1 MIMSGT
7 RRKPFRLLFVA
18 ALLLLIVASGLYAG
32 RRLLH
37 HFKPRPLLMA
47 GQDHAVIPMPDA
59 ANRANPLEPAIR
71 DARAALSAS
80 APPAPTHIA
89 RGDYLKMVDGI
100 VRHFARYQDASGA
113 IIDPYAHREIQYSTP
128 SYALAAAMLV
138 HSGLRPE
145 LLKSASR
152 ALGRSIEALAMHS
165 ASDRTGDFFIY
176 PTMAAYRLLRDRVDL
191 STRQN
196 WERDLRKID
205 PDLAYSDRIGLG
217 QPDVMNWNS
226 NAILGEYLRSRY
238 GFTDGAFVA
247 RYLDAQMPRFTP
259 AGLYRDPGF
268 PPVYDAAARFNFL
281 MLLEEGYGGPHR
293 AALETLLYR
302 GAWASL
308 LMQSPNGDFPVGG
321 RSAGHVW
328 NDAMQCAA
336 FEIWARRLAGT
347 NPVEAAAFKRA
358 AHLAAV
364 SAHRWLLP
372 SGEFTVTKNFFD
384 PARRFGYEQYSFVS
398 QYNLLSAAYLA
409 LAWAF
414 SDERV
419 EEGAAPGERGDF
431 LVNLPDFRKTFANF
445 HGHAIEIDTG
455 ADIDHNQTGL
465 LRDDMAIRSTLST
478 ALPIGG
484 GGVATGI
491 AWRVGR
497 RVEAL
502 AEFPPDRVN
511 AVVSFDGKTSDALAF
526 SVRYDLTG
534 AAVKRVTEHYVL
546 KSDRLIVR
554 ADVSG
559 PVDRLILLY
568 PAFLSNGR
576 DRTVIASDAR
586 SVTVRFGTAAR
597 TLRMVTADAPIMRSS
612 VTESDRYGIYALFE
626 AATDQPQISF
636 ELGH

>member
-7 RRKPFRLLFVA
+7 RTKPFRLLFVA
-18 ALLLLIVASGLYAG
+18 ALLLLMVASGLYAG

-37 HFKPRPLLMA
+37 HFQPRPLLMA

-89 RGDYLKMVDGI
+89 RGDYLTMVDGI
-100 VRHFARYQDASGA
+100 VRHFAPYQDASGA

-152 ALGRSIEALAMHS
+152 ALGRSIEALATHS

-268 PPVYDAAARFNFL
+268 PLVYDAAARFNFL

-364 SAHRWLLP
+364 SAHRWLLS

-384 PARRFGYEQYSFVS
+384 PARRFGYEQYSFIS
-398 QYNLLSAAYLA
+398 QYNLLRA
-409 LAWAF
+409 
-414 SDERV
+414 DEICASL
-419 EEGAAPGERGDF
+419 EEGAAPAEQGDF
-431 LVNLPDFRKTFANF
+431 LVALPDFRKIFANF
-445 HGHAIEIDTG
+445 HGHAVEIDTG
-455 ADIDHNQTGL
+455 ADVEHNQTGL
-465 LRDDMAIRSTLST
+465 LRDDVALSSNLST

-484 GGVATGI
+484 GGVATGV

-502 AEFPPDRVN
+502 AEFPADRVK
-511 AVVSFDGKTSDALAF
+511 AAVSFDGKTSDALAF
-526 SVRYDLTG
+526 SVRYDLAG

-559 PVDRLILLY
+559 PVDGLILRY

-576 DRTVIASDAR
+576 DRTVIASDAKG
-586 SVTVRFGTAAR
+586 VTVRFGTAAR
-597 TLRMVTADAPIMRSS
+597 TLRVMTADAAIMRSS
-612 VTESDRYGIYALFE
+612 VIESDRSGIYALFE